1 MYIPSIR
8 DNMITMENTIF
19 RPLVLIVLDG
29 VGIAP
34 ASDSNAVT
42 KAATPFMERVWD
54 SYPHTFLHASEGHV
68 GLPPGIK
75 GNSEVGHMNLGSGRI
90 VFQALP
96 RINRAIKKGSFYQ
109 NQEFLNATAHVINNK
124 SKLHTAVCLSDAGVH
139 GTIDHLEA
147 LLEFLANQ
155 KFTQPVLIHAFTD
168 GRDSPPKSASQYF
181 ERIDQ
186 AINKTGIGT
195 FATVT
200 GRYYAMDRNE
210 VWDRVEKAYNLL
222 TQGTG
227 NKADSWQNAV
237 EAAYS
242 RGETDEFI
250 TPTILTNTQTSS
262 VINDNDAFIHLNFRT
277 DRAIELT
284 SALLQSE
291 FPFFNRQIIINN
303 LFFVG
308 MTEYAKG
315 LPQNVAFPKENIAL
329 PLGRV
334 LAENDMRQLRIAE
347 SEKFPHVTYFFN
359 GGRSIKFNG
368 EDRVEV
374 PSPDVPTYDQK
385 PEMSLPKVTQILLE
399 KLSLR
404 IYDFIVVN
412 FANGDMVGHTGV
424 MDASIRAMEY
434 IDNATQTIV
443 KSVHALGG
451 AVVITA
457 DHGNVEEMTNLK
469 TGKIDTEHSLNPVP
483 FIFIPPNKITT
494 QQKLQSGILADI
506 TPTILK
512 MMGLNKPEQMTG
524 RCLVT

>member
-1 MYIPSIR
+1 
-8 DNMITMENTIF
+8 MIHNIF
-19 RPLVLIVLDG
+19 RPLVMIVLDG
-29 VGIAP
+29 MGIAP
-34 ASDSNAVT
+34 AGHGNAVT
-42 KAATPFMERVWD
+42 KASTPFLESVWD
-54 SYPHTFLHASEGHV
+54 SCPHTFLQASEGYV

-90 VFQALP
+90 VFQELP
-96 RINRAIKKGSFYQ
+96 RINRAIESGSFYQ
-109 NQEFLNATAHVINNK
+109 TQAFINAVNHANNHK
-124 SKLHTAVCLSDAGVH
+124 SKLHTAICLSDAGTH
-139 GTIDHLEA
+139 GTITHLEA
-147 LLEFLANQ
+147 LLQFLANQ
-155 KFTQPVLIHAFTD
+155 KFTQPVLIHAYTD
-168 GRDSPPKSASQYF
+168 GRDSPPKSAAKYF
-181 ERIDQ
+181 ERVDR
-186 AINKTGIGT
+186 AIKKTGVGT

-210 VWDRVEKAYNLL
+210 VWDRVEKAYDLFTL
-222 TQGTG
+222 GTG
-227 NKADSWQNAV
+227 NNADSWQNAI

-250 TPTILTNTQTSS
+250 TPTVLTNTKVSP
-262 VINDNDAFIHLNFRT
+262 ILDDNDAFILLNFRT

-284 SALLQSE
+284 SAMLQPE
-291 FPFFNRQIIINN
+291 FPFFNRKRVLNN

-329 PLGRV
+329 PLGRI

-374 PSPDVPTYDQK
+374 PSPNVPTYDQK
-385 PEMSLPKVTQILLE
+385 PEMSLPEVTQILLE

-404 IYDFIVVN
+404 IYDFIIVN
-412 FANGDMVGHTGV
+412 IANPDMVGHTGV
-424 MDASIRAMEY
+424 MDASVKAMEAV
-434 IDNATQTIV
+434 DQATKTIV
-443 KSVHALGG
+443 KSVNALGG
-451 AVVITA
+451 AVIVTS

-469 TGKIDTEHSLNPVP
+469 TGEIDTEHSLNPVP
-483 FIFIPPNKITT
+483 FIFVPPKKIAK
-494 QQKLQSGILADI
+494 QRKLQSGILADI

-512 MMGLNKPEQMTG
+512 LMGINKPEQMTG
-524 RCLVT
+524 KYLIP